1 MATIRGT
8 SCGARIGRARGLLPP
23 RSRRGLERRHAAG
36 ALSWGA
42 EWSSGVANGRT
53 SVPDRGASSAE
64 GNAPAEADDFWQFD
78 PLGLHQRS
86 RFASWEDHG
95 ACAASRASRGVSFS
109 NNHHHHHRQQI
120 AGALFSFAHIA
131 DKFVRSLESRKVSA
145 RSSSSSSPGPT
156 NNSSNFSENFFNS
169 NLPNK
174 ILQLLVLIAIS
185 RAGVY
190 IPLPGVDTKAF
201 GETLQE
207 GGLLS
212 YIDTLSGGSIS
223 KVGVFSLGIVP
234 YINASIVFQLL
245 TSVFPSLKTMQR
257 EDGQYG
263 RKKFERYQKAAAL
276 GFAVVQGIGQCLYI
290 RPYVDDFSV
299 TWLITSVTTLAAG
312 AASLIAISDE
322 MGKLKLG
329 NGTSLLIFVNI
340 ASSVPT
346 SIGQLLSQS
355 GGGDGESSAA
365 LVYAL
370 SFLFTC
376 AGIVYVQEAERK
388 IPINYAM
395 GQRNLSASSSLS
407 KSSYLPF
414 KVNSAGVMPVI
425 FSSSLL
431 TVPSA
436 LLRFTNIQGIGSVAQ
451 ALGPGGKFYLPLSV
465 ILIAFFNYFYTFLQL
480 EPDDLAQ
487 QLKRQGASIPNIRPG
502 KSTSEYISQS
512 LERMSVLGSVF
523 LGGLALTPGIVEAI
537 TDVTALRGFAGTS
550 LLILVGV
557 ATDSARRFKAE
568 LQMAEY
574 KVDDLYDDMDVRKL

>member
-1 MATIRGT
+1 MALGT
-8 SCGARIGRARGLLPP
+8 QARMPGSLRLPVPGGSGRVRAHP
-23 RSRRGLERRHAAG
+23 RRH
-36 ALSWGA
+36 WRPVP
-42 EWSSGVANGRT
+42 SSVRGDDRVARL
-53 SVPDRGASSAE
+53 VPSGLQRPTQFQGLGELVDKSS
-64 GNAPAEADDFWQFD
+64 
-78 PLGLHQRS
+78 
-86 RFASWEDHG
+86 
-95 ACAASRASRGVSFS
+95 
-109 NNHHHHHRQQI
+109 
-120 AGALFSFAHIA
+120 
-131 DKFVRSLESRKVSA
+131 RSLEARVVSA
-145 RSSSSSSPGPT
+145 KASSSGSSNT
-156 NNSSNFSENFFNS
+156 NGNFSENFFNS
-169 NLPNK
+169 KLPNK
-174 ILQLLVLIAIS
+174 ILQLLALIAIS

-201 GETLQE
+201 AETLQG

-245 TSVFPSLKTMQR
+245 TSVFPSLKAMQR

-263 RKKFERYQKAAAL
+263 RKKFERYQKTAAL
-276 GFAVVQGIGQCLYI
+276 GFAVAQGVGQCLYV
-290 RPYVDDFSV
+290 RPFVDDFSFS
-299 TWLITSVTTLAAG
+299 WLVTSVVTLTAG
-312 AASLIAISDE
+312 AAALIAISDE

-346 SIGQLLSQS
+346 SVSQLLAQ
-355 GGGDGESSAA
+355 GGEGNNGAA
-365 LVYAL
+365 LVYAM

-388 IPINYAM
+388 IPINYA
-395 GQRNLSASSSLS
+395 QRYSQASSSLS

-431 TVPSA
+431 AVPSA
-436 LLRFTNIQGIGSVAQ
+436 LLRFTSIEGIEGVAQ
-451 ALGPGGKFYLPLSV
+451 ALGPGGKLYLPLSV
-465 ILIAFFNYFYTFLQL
+465 VLIAFFNYFYTFLQL

-502 KSTSEYISQS
+502 KNTSDYISQS
-512 LERMSVLGSVF
+512 LERMSVLGSLF
-523 LGGLALTPGIVEAI
+523 LGGLALMPGIVEAL

-574 KVDDLYDDMDVRKL
+574 KVDDLYDDIDMRKL

>member
-1 MATIRGT
+1 MAWIICENAVPELGGIRYVSNLFMLVST
-8 SCGARIGRARGLLPP
+8 SKPSHTYPLFF
-23 RSRRGLERRHAAG
+23 
-36 ALSWGA
+36 
-42 EWSSGVANGRT
+42 VFRT
-53 SVPDRGASSAE
+53 DA
-64 GNAPAEADDFWQFD
+64 
-78 PLGLHQRS
+78 
-86 RFASWEDHG
+86 
-95 ACAASRASRGVSFS
+95 
-109 NNHHHHHRQQI
+109 
-120 AGALFSFAHIA
+120 
-131 DKFVRSLESRKVSA
+131 FVQTLESRKVSTRA
-145 RSSSSSSPGPT
+145 SSSGSTGSSGGS
-156 NNSSNFSENFFNS
+156 FSENFFNS
-169 NLPNK
+169 KLPNK

-201 GETLQE
+201 GETLQG

-245 TSVFPSLKTMQR
+245 TTVFPSLKTMAR

-276 GFAVVQGIGQCLYI
+276 GFAIVQGIGQCLYI
-290 RPYVDDFSV
+290 RPYVDDFSF
-299 TWLITSVTTLAAG
+299 TWLITSVITLTAG
-312 AASLIAISDE
+312 AAALIAISEE

-346 SIGQLLSQS
+346 SISQLLAQS
-355 GGGDGESSAA
+355 KGDGLDGAA
-365 LVYAL
+365 LVYL
-370 SFLFTC
+370 MSFLLTC

-388 IPINYAM
+388 IPINYAL
-395 GQRNLSASSSLS
+395 GRNVASKSLS

-431 TVPSA
+431 AVPSA
-436 LLRFTNIQGIGSVAQ
+436 LLRFTNIKGVGAVAQ

-487 QLKRQGASIPNIRPG
+487 QLKRSGASIPNIRPG

-523 LGGLALTPGIVEAI
+523 LGGLALTPGIVEAL

-574 KVDDLYDDMDVRKL
+574 RVDDLYDDIDMTKL